1 MYVHYIFTVVVFFF
15 FFFFTPHPSK
25 NLDSDFLSLKTHDE
39 MANNERV
46 YLLPG
51 RVFEFLEKL
60 LYINSTAVD

>member
-1 MYVHYIFTVVVFFF
+1 MYVHYIFTVVVL